1 MTAAVLAIVTTLAA
15 LVGTT
20 IPAGAQQPADAVRDI
35 LSDIYSPIDHSAPID
50 VVRGSVVQH
59 REGTLVLRGD
69 DGRVHTINSAGLDA
83 AALARLGEGGPVMV
97 ALKSGSPGAMPI
109 ASAVEAIEIQP
120 SAAVPGRLLDR
131 VHGSVD
137 RIGLGTVT
145 LKTDAGVELTI
156 ETSQLT
162 EAVRLRPGDL
172 VTVIGTMAQ
181 GPTARFLAEQIVA
194 DDPSRPAATP
204 PAAR

>member
-1 MTAAVLAIVTTLAA
+1 MTKTVAIVTTLVIVLASTA
-15 LVGTT
+15 SAV
-20 IPAGAQQPADAVRDI
+20 AQRPADSMRDI
-35 LSDIYSPIDHSAPID
+35 LSDIFAPIDHSAPID
-50 VVRGSVVQH
+50 VVRGSVVEH
-59 REGTLVLRGD
+59 REATLVLRGD
-69 DGRVHTINSAGLDA
+69 DGRVHTINTAGLDA
-83 AALARLGEGGPVMV
+83 AAMARLDEDSPVMV

-145 LKTDAGVELTI
+145 LKTDAGLELTV
-156 ETSQLT
+156 ETTQLT
-162 EAVRLRPGDL
+162 KAVQLRPGDF

-181 GPTARFLAEQIVA
+181 RPSPRFLAEEILS
-194 DDPSRPAATP
+194 D
-204 PAAR
+204 